1 MPDTDLKREWEQD
14 VELKPAVTGSKFV
27 GKMVLAVVTGSCVGI
42 GAYWI
47 LKKGKLNKA
56 SLKIREK
63 RRILGIILL
72 TRSCSRNSLYR
83 KYSKKVSSGC
93 RKIRKYPQGGTENR
107 NFLCSGSFWYVYR

>member
-72 TRSCSRNSLYR
+72 TGAAAGIVYTGNTVRKYRLAAENTKVSAGRYR
-83 KYSKKVSSGC
+83 KQKLLMLRIILV
-93 RKIRKYPQGGTENR
+93 R
-107 NFLCSGSFWYVYR
+107 L

>member
-1 MPDTDLKREWEQD
+1 MENWLPGQKKVFDCRAVYSGLIAEKDWDREEMPDTDLKREWEQD

-56 SLKIREK
+56 SLKIRK
-63 RRILGIILL
+63 
-72 TRSCSRNSLYR
+72 SA
-83 KYSKKVSSGC
+83 
-93 RKIRKYPQGGTENR
+93 
-107 NFLCSGSFWYVYR
+107 GS

>member
-72 TRSCSRNSLYR
+72 TGAAAGIVYTGNTVRKYRLAAEKNTKVSAGRYR
-83 KYSKKVSSGC
+83 KQKLLMLRIILV
-93 RKIRKYPQGGTENR
+93 R
-107 NFLCSGSFWYVYR
+107 L